1 MSICR
6 LYGISSRYSIM
17 SVVFKV
23 TPSTTQRA
31 VPGLSE
37 SDEEEENHL
46 LLFLSVNRGASSSTE
61 QSEVDVRIG
70 EPSTVVFTSTETPS
84 SIGEPS
90 SLVLVSTEPPSS
102 TTTEPSTTTTTTEPS
117 TTTTTTEPTTTT
129 TEPSTTTTTTEP
141 STTTTTTEP
150 STTTTTEPSTTTT
163 TTTTTEPSTTT
174 TTTEPSTTTTT
185 TEPST
190 TTTTTEPS
198 TTTTTTEPS
207 TTTTTTEPS
216 TTTTTTEP
224 STTATSTAT
233 VFVVTPAQSDDK
245 PLGAPKSPDSSGKE
259 SVPGGKNPPGSLPDI
274 SGLGNSLQVQ
284 TRSSSPR
291 PTGNQD
297 SPSALANRV
306 KAPPAPLKAS
316 LSLVT
321 DNRDGLAETE
331 SSDSFTVGWFSAR
344 SSLYPSPPLCSQS
357 TPRSVMV
364 STAGAENELLRLLGQ
379 SAGRLPQSPTTLKGT
394 APDSTALLAL
404 LHNTNK
410 DASKSSQH
418 LLASFSGRQPTQ
430 SELLNK
436 INLGEVLSLAAQ
448 MKPSS
453 SPGTATPQGGLR
465 QVFSSTG
472 RPPAL
477 STKGSSTTKGRLQ
490 AATTAGSGG
499 SSGSAQGLV
508 DVAINMTRAM
518 STLMGQV
525 IQVRPPRVLLEISS
539 SLYLVLIVPSMSLYQ
554 GAAQSLQS
562 FVRERTGNL
571 AKYFNFGSG

>member
-1 MSICR
+1 MC
-6 LYGISSRYSIM
+6 
-17 SVVFKV
+17 VVFKV

-37 SDEEEENHL
+37 IDEEEENHL

-117 TTTTTTEPTTTT
+117 TTTTTTEPSTTTTTTEPSTTTTTTEPSTTTTT

-163 TTTTTEPSTTT
+163 TTEPSTTT

-185 TEPST
+185 TEPS

-297 SPSALANRV
+297 SPSALANRIIEMALQRQ
-306 KAPPAPLKAS
+306 KAATPS
-316 LSLVT
+316 QLV
-321 DNRDGLAETE
+321 G
-331 SSDSFTVGWFSAR
+331 SA
-344 SSLYPSPPLCSQS
+344 S

-379 SAGRLPQSPTTLKGT
+379 SAGRLPQSPTALKGT
-394 APDSTALLAL
+394 SPDSTALLAL
-404 LHNTNK
+404 LQNTNK

-436 INLGEVLSLAAQ
+436 INLGVLPTTKVTRRGGVGRTPETWPPQAMCLSVGPQEVLSLAAQ

-465 QVFSSTG
+465 QVFSTG
-472 RPPAL
+472 EKPPPVHPTEIRTSISPSSVVWLNTTGAL
-477 STKGSSTTKGRLQ
+477 ANYATE
-490 AATTAGSGG
+490 AATTSAFYQGLLNYQRETSGG
-499 SSGSAQGLV
+499 YNGWIADNDLDWSDPTNRTASHVCAASERLTGRRYDQ
-508 DVAINMTRAM
+508 
-518 STLMGQV
+518 
-525 IQVRPPRVLLEISS
+525 LEK
-539 SLYLVLIVPSMSLYQ
+539 Q
-554 GAAQSLQS
+554 
-562 FVRERTGNL
+562 
-571 AKYFNFGSG
+571 